1 MALRKGLEP
10 LTVRTRCVLATSG
23 PLPRTGLGGTARR
36 HPVLKTTITEYDRRG
51 WGEGGHDL
59 KWYCSGSPD
68 AHVGATQVW
77 QSYAPELIELIG
89 QAAYDALAE
98 VCKRRNGL
106 GLIAIHPATAAATNR
121 RDTDIKYERLDD

>member
-1 MALRKGLEP
+1 MKGEEILARMKELGAAVTLRTLQRYETAGW
-10 LTVRTRCVLATSG
+10 
-23 PLPRTGLGGTARR
+23 LPPA
-36 HPVLKTTITEYDRRG
+36 ERG

-89 QAAYDALAE
+89 QAAYEALDQ
-98 VCKRRNGL
+98 VCRRRNGL
-106 GLIAIHPATAAATNR
+106 GLIAVHPATTAATAR